1 MSPPVERSA
10 RTEGADTSLGRGLDI
25 LLILGGEPSTRN
37 GGLGVVRIAEQL
49 GREKSQVSR
58 ALKTLAGYGLV
69 DRDPETLDY
78 RLGWRV
84 FTLAAQAG
92 HRRLLEEAH
101 PVCEELVLRLGETA
115 HLSVLD
121 GAEVLT
127 LMSELSPSAVHAS
140 DGSGRRT
147 PAHCTA
153 AGRALLLDHGEA
165 LIADLLGGGTLPIH
179 GPRSPRDVAELWRRV
194 VAARAA
200 GFAVSDE
207 EFEPGLVSAA
217 APVRDFR
224 GRIVAA
230 LNVSGP
236 QVQVRRRPRGARAG
250 GAGGGGG
257 AFAAARLDSRRM
269 KALERRLLQ
278 EVEDRRD
285 DLVELASTLIG
296 FDTTARD
303 PGEPAGEEAA
313 LQQHLASRLD
323 EAGLE
328 VDLWEP
334 EPDLAGSVTVP
345 PGFRFEGRPQLLAR
359 RPGAGG
365 GRALLLNGHV
375 DVVPPGPVDEW
386 SVPPRPAQVRDGR
399 LFGRGACDMKGG
411 VAAMVVAVEALAS
424 LSVPTAGDLL
434 VNTVTDEESTG
445 AGAAATLARGVG
457 AEAGIIPEPTGLDV
471 WTASR
476 GSAVATITVPGR
488 PGHAGLARTDHDPA
502 AAVNAIEVTAPLLGA
517 LHGLRDDW
525 RGDPERGHP
534 LVGSGDVVPISI
546 EAGDWLVTHPSSC
559 RLSCHVSFTPAQA
572 DRDGLGDPV
581 RREVEQRLAEASSED
596 AWLRNHPP
604 VVEWSAGV
612 PTAEVPGAHPVV
624 ETLRSAS
631 RGPRPAGSSGH
642 PHDLVRRGDVHPR
655 RHPHGGLRAGRHRPS
670 PRGGRV
676 RRRGRARERR
686 PVPGARRRAF
696 LRPG

>member
-236 QVQVRRRPRGARAG
+236 KFRFGADLEARGLVVRE
-250 GAGGGGG
+250 
-257 AFAAARLDSRRM
+257 AAEELSRR
-269 KALERRLLQ
+269 LGW
-278 EVEDRRD
+278 
-285 DLVELASTLIG
+285 T
-296 FDTTARD
+296 
-303 PGEPAGEEAA
+303 PGE
-313 LQQHLASRLD
+313 
-323 EAGLE
+323 
-328 VDLWEP
+328 
-334 EPDLAGSVTVP
+334 
-345 PGFRFEGRPQLLAR
+345 
-359 RPGAGG
+359 
-365 GRALLLNGHV
+365 
-375 DVVPPGPVDEW
+375 
-386 SVPPRPAQVRDGR
+386 
-399 LFGRGACDMKGG
+399 
-411 VAAMVVAVEALAS
+411 
-424 LSVPTAGDLL
+424 
-434 VNTVTDEESTG
+434 
-445 AGAAATLARGVG
+445 
-457 AEAGIIPEPTGLDV
+457 
-471 WTASR
+471 
-476 GSAVATITVPGR
+476 
-488 PGHAGLARTDHDPA
+488 
-502 AAVNAIEVTAPLLGA
+502 
-517 LHGLRDDW
+517 
-525 RGDPERGHP
+525 
-534 LVGSGDVVPISI
+534 
-546 EAGDWLVTHPSSC
+546 
-559 RLSCHVSFTPAQA
+559 
-572 DRDGLGDPV
+572 
-581 RREVEQRLAEASSED
+581 
-596 AWLRNHPP
+596 
-604 VVEWSAGV
+604 
-612 PTAEVPGAHPVV
+612 
-624 ETLRSAS
+624 
-631 RGPRPAGSSGH
+631 
-642 PHDLVRRGDVHPR
+642 
-655 RHPHGGLRAGRHRPS
+655 
-670 PRGGRV
+670 
-676 RRRGRARERR
+676 
-686 PVPGARRRAF
+686 
-696 LRPG
+696 

>member
-1 MSPPVERSA
+1 
-10 RTEGADTSLGRGLDI
+10 
-25 LLILGGEPSTRN
+25 
-37 GGLGVVRIAEQL
+37 
-49 GREKSQVSR
+49 
-58 ALKTLAGYGLV
+58 
-69 DRDPETLDY
+69 
-78 RLGWRV
+78 
-84 FTLAAQAG
+84 
-92 HRRLLEEAH
+92 
-101 PVCEELVLRLGETA
+101 
-115 HLSVLD
+115 
-121 GAEVLT
+121 
-127 LMSELSPSAVHAS
+127 
-140 DGSGRRT
+140 
-147 PAHCTA
+147 
-153 AGRALLLDHGEA
+153 
-165 LIADLLGGGTLPIH
+165 
-179 GPRSPRDVAELWRRV
+179 
-194 VAARAA
+194 
-200 GFAVSDE
+200 
-207 EFEPGLVSAA
+207 
-217 APVRDFR
+217 
-224 GRIVAA
+224 
-230 LNVSGP
+230 
-236 QVQVRRRPRGARAG
+236 
-250 GAGGGGG
+250 
-257 AFAAARLDSRRM
+257 M

-631 RGPRPAGSSGH
+631 ADLGRPARLATRTTWYDG
-642 PHDLVRRGDVHPR
+642 VTFT
-655 RHPHGGLRAGRHRPS
+655 
-670 PRGGRV
+670 RGGIPTVACGPGDIGQAHAVDEFVVVDELVSAAQCLALAAV
-676 RRRGRARERR
+676 RFCGLVDR
-686 PVPGARRRAF
+686 
-696 LRPG
+696 